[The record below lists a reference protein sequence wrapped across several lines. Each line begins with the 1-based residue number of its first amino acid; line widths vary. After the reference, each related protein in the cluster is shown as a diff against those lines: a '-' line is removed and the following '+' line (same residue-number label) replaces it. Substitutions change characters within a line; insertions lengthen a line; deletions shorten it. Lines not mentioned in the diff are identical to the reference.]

1 MLITCSV
8 VETRLLAD
16 QRGYTERQ
24 RKFPKLKIVSAK
36 TRNFG
41 AKARNLQRKNLQ
53 LWRKNSQL
61 LKISKRKYSDNQLVS
76 KHYNQP

>member
-1 MLITCSV
+1 LQYCGNEIIGRSEIKQKDKEKTHW
-8 VETRLLAD
+8 LNI
-16 QRGYTERQ
+16 Y
-24 RKFPKLKIVSAK
+24 SAK
-36 TRNFG
+36 TRNLG